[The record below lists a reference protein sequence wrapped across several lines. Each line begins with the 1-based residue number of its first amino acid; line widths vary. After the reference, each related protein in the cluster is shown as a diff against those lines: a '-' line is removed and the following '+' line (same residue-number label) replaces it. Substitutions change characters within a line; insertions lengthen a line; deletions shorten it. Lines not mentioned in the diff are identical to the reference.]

1 MFIDLVDLWVHMDI
15 HGPILQKLLSPF
27 LQTLFYPI
35 SELFTSNIE
44 YDVGNVLS
52 MKHVDLSLFLWQ
64 YLKYF
69 RIVGGKLQHL
79 INRKAV
85 KMWNM
90 YLAYI
95 FTFDGL
101 SLSLND

>member
-1 MFIDLVDLWVHMDI
+1 
-15 HGPILQKLLSPF
+15 
-27 LQTLFYPI
+27 
-35 SELFTSNIE
+35 
-44 YDVGNVLS
+44 
-52 MKHVDLSLFLWQ
+52 MKNAYLSLFFWQ

-101 SLSLND
+101 SLALDDGT